1 LGLFNIRG
9 ATVGNTMHFIL
20 CLSRIYKN
28 LIKLRRI
35 EPIKTL
41 IKNMNSDIIHE
52 IIFTILVP
60 DSHQLD
66 KETEECYKILSD
78 EYEFIRKTKRGKLYY
93 KYLLTYCVIFSQNK
107 PADIK
112 DKESINSIFQTF
124 HDILSMHDEF
134 YTKSIKKLILKHI
147 V

>member
-1 LGLFNIRG
+1 
-9 ATVGNTMHFIL
+9 
-20 CLSRIYKN
+20 
-28 LIKLRRI
+28 
-35 EPIKTL
+35 
-41 IKNMNSDIIHE
+41 MNSDIIHE